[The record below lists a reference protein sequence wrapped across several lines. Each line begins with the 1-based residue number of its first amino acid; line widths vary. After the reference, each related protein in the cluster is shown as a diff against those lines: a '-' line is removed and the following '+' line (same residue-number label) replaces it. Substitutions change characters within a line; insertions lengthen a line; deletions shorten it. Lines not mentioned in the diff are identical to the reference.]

1 MAGDLES
8 AAEAGDHPPEAP
20 SAAQLSRPAPPG
32 PPGRIRPG
40 DPWFVWLLALAAIA
54 LPVVVLLCVGSI
66 PLDRVTW
73 VDVGTAA
80 KRGDFLVPVLIL
92 CAETIRRWCREVKCG
107 HFLIVVRIFAVG
119 MCGLAGAICFSA
131 TVIAAN
137 VEVTRAGGDS
147 LVTITWWCLVAAFV
161 FGTWAVAVSGG
172 EARGE

>member
-8 AAEAGDHPPEAP
+8 AAEAGDHPLEAS
-20 SAAQLSRPAPPG
+20 SAAQLSRPAPPD
-32 PPGRIRPG
+32 RIRPG

-80 KRGDFLVPVLIL
+80 RRGDFLVPVLIL
-92 CAETIRRWCREVKCG
+92 CAEAIRRWCREVKCG
-107 HFLIVVRIFAVG
+107 HFLIIVRIFAVG

-137 VEVTRAGGDS
+137 VEVTRAVGDS
-147 LVTITWWCLVAAFV
+147 LVTITWSCLVAASV

-172 EARGE
+172 EASGK